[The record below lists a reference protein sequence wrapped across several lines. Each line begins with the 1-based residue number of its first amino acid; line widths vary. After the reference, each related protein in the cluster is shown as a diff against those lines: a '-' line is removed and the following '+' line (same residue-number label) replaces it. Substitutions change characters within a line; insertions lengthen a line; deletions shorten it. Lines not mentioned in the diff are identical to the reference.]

1 MIMIMSAVACP
12 HLVRARCFQANVA
25 KGAAA
30 PIDIHV
36 TLQGLLR
43 SMCGHMRGQKS
54 ANMRKKQ
61 WHEPMH
67 ILAQSDLTFV
77 GPNRLEMN
85 FT

>member
-54 ANMRKKQ
+54 ANMRKNSGMSPCIFLLKATS
-61 WHEPMH
+61 HS
-67 ILAQSDLTFV
+67 LDLIAWK
-77 GPNRLEMN
+77 
-85 FT
+85 